1 MGVSLNAN
9 KAAKRQQPEPEIN
22 VTPLVDVVLVLLIIF
37 MVVTPA
43 LQEGEAVNLPEII
56 QADPKAK
63 DEDPIE
69 VTIAVADRAVVG
81 EERVP
86 YSQVKG
92 QAQGTARAGP
102 REEGA
107 FEGGRAG
114 ALPARARKPSRTCKR
129 LASRACRS
137 KSPKRRKPRALPK
150 RRTISPWECPWAK
163 SLARPP
169 HRT

>member
-1 MGVSLNAN
+1 MGVSLSAN
-9 KAAKRQQPEPEIN
+9 RATKRQQPEPEIN

-43 LQEGEAVNLPEII
+43 LQEGEAVTLPEIN

-86 YSQVKG
+86 YSQVKSKL
-92 QAQGTARAGP
+92 TALHKKEPEKKVRLKIDGRVP
-102 REEGA
+102 YQRVRETFANMQEIG
-107 FEGGRAG
+107 FKGVSLKVTEKKKEGG
-114 ALPARARKPSRTCKR
+114 
-129 LASRACRS
+129 AS
-137 KSPKRRKPRALPK
+137 
-150 RRTISPWECPWAK
+150 
-163 SLARPP
+163 
-169 HRT
+169 

>member
-92 QAQGTARAGP
+92 KLKALHEQDPEKKVRLKVDERVPYQRV
-102 REEGA
+102 RETFANMQEIGFKGVSLKVTEKKKAEGA
-107 FEGGRAG
+107 
-114 ALPARARKPSRTCKR
+114 S
-129 LASRACRS
+129 
-137 KSPKRRKPRALPK
+137 
-150 RRTISPWECPWAK
+150 
-163 SLARPP
+163 
-169 HRT
+169 

>member
-1 MGVSLNAN
+1 MGVSLNAH

-43 LQEGEAVNLPEII
+43 LQEGEAVTLPEIT

-81 EERVP
+81 EERVLYP
-86 YSQVKG
+86 QVKG
-92 QAQGTARAGP
+92 KLKELHK
-102 REEGA
+102 REPEKKVRLKVDERVPYKRVRETFANMQEIGFKGVSLKVTEKKKVDGA
-107 FEGGRAG
+107 
-114 ALPARARKPSRTCKR
+114 S
-129 LASRACRS
+129 
-137 KSPKRRKPRALPK
+137 
-150 RRTISPWECPWAK
+150 
-163 SLARPP
+163 
-169 HRT
+169 

>member
-1 MGVSLNAN
+1 MGVSLSAN

-56 QADPKAK
+56 QADPKTK
-63 DEDPIE
+63 DDDPIE

-86 YSQVKG
+86 YSQVFGRLKALHESDPEKKVRLKVDERVPYQRVRETFANMQAIGFKG
-92 QAQGTARAGP
+92 VSLKVT
-102 REEGA
+102 EKKKVEGA
-107 FEGGRAG
+107 
-114 ALPARARKPSRTCKR
+114 S
-129 LASRACRS
+129 
-137 KSPKRRKPRALPK
+137 
-150 RRTISPWECPWAK
+150 
-163 SLARPP
+163 
-169 HRT
+169 